1 MEDQE
6 AINRL
11 RKLSSSPYNPEA
23 PKQRLLVNFF
33 MVIARVF
40 RRGGRITPHLYR
52 GDNLSKVVYEYNN
65 AYLFFDVLRRNLGLD
80 AFDNKEV
87 LDVGCGWG
95 GKAIYYAEHFK
106 LKSIYGF
113 DIPKAYDPDAPSRFA
128 LSKKLTNCFFET
140 GYAENMPYQDDSF
153 DIILM
158 EDVLEHV
165 QDPKKVIQECYRV
178 LKLGGKLI
186 IKIPSFKGMFSHH
199 LDRAI
204 NLPALHYI
212 LPMRTWAQG
221 LNYLLIDTRYK
232 LSYEPFDDI
241 ISTPYRKF
249 ITHNLNG
256 LDFQQFKKIIKESD
270 LEVLSLGLIPFQ
282 LNKNSRLIKFI
293 YSVFWHFK
301 NLQEFLSSFV
311 LFIGEKNNININNEN
326 TI

>member
-11 RKLSSSPYNPEA
+11 RKLSSSPYNPET

-52 GDNLSKVVYEYNN
+52 GDNLSKVLYEYNN
-65 AYLFFDVLRRNLGLD
+65 AHLFFDVLGRELSLNALN
-80 AFDNKEV
+80 NKEV
-87 LDVGCGWG
+87 LDAGCGWG
-95 GKAIYYAEHFK
+95 GKTIYYAEHFK
-106 LKSIYGF
+106 LKSIHGF
-113 DIPKAYDPDAPSRFA
+113 DIPKAYDPDAPSRYA
-128 LSKKLTNCFFET
+128 SSKKLTNCFFET
-140 GYAENMPYQDDSF
+140 GYAENMPYQNNSF
-153 DIILM
+153 DIVLM

-165 QDPKKVIQECYRV
+165 EDPKKVIQECYRV

-186 IKIPSFKGMFSHH
+186 IKFPSFKGMFSHH

-212 LPMRTWAQG
+212 LPMRIWAQG
-221 LNYLLIDTRYK
+221 LNYLLLDHKYK
-232 LSYEPFDDI
+232 LSYEPFDEI

-256 LDFQQFKKIIKESD
+256 LDFRQFKKIIEKTD
-270 LEVLSLGLIPFQ
+270 FKTMKLELKPFQ
-282 LNKNSRLIKFI
+282 LNIRSRFVKFI
-293 YSVFWHFK
+293 YILFWK
-301 NLQEFLSSFV
+301 LKILQEFLSSFI
-311 LFIGEKNNININNEN
+311 LFIGEKN